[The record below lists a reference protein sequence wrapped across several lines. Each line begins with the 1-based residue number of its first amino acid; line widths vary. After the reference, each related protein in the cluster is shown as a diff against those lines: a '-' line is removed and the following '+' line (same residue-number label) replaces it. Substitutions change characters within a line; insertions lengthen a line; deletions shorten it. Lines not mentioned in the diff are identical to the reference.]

1 MKIIHAVLA
10 GVLLA
15 VTATGGLAA
24 ESNSE
29 PAAESGGWLGGPW
42 RFGALIYGW
51 LPHAPADIIYGQD
64 EVAHLPE
71 DLDTILDSMQF
82 VAMLELEVHKGRL
95 GFFVSPVYYQ
105 GKDNQDFVGALGQ
118 HRTLTVK
125 EKVWLV
131 DYGVGWDLGPWKLGA
146 KAEAPMLTLTPFGG
160 ARYFQTP

>member
-1 MKIIHAVLA
+1 MKILHAVLA

-29 PAAESGGWLGGPW
+29 PAAESGGWLDGPW

-71 DLDTILDSMQF
+71 DLDTILDSMQ
-82 VAMLELEVHKGRL
+82 LLLCLSWR
-95 GFFVSPVYYQ
+95 STR
-105 GKDNQDFVGALGQ
+105 GASAFLC
-118 HRTLTVK
+118 HRSTTR
-125 EKVWLV
+125 ERIIRTSS
-131 DYGVGWDLGPWKLGA
+131 
-146 KAEAPMLTLTPFGG
+146 E
-160 ARYFQTP
+160 R

>member
-1 MKIIHAVLA
+1 MKILHAVLA

-15 VTATGGLAA
+15 VTATGALAA

-29 PAAESGGWLGGPW
+29 PAAESGGWLDGPW

-160 ARYFQTP
+160 ARYFQTQ